1 MLQVHVIEKNS
12 DCYKDK
18 KGKKPKKRK
27 SQRVNMMKY
36 NRLLAEAENL
46 GVSSINFDK
55 EYSYNKRIKI
65 LLKIIERE
73 K

>member
-1 MLQVHVIEKNS
+1 MIQVDIIEENS
-12 DCYKDK
+12 DYYKDK
-18 KGKKPKKRK
+18 KNKKPKKQK
-27 SQRVNMMKY
+27 SQRVNMIKY

-55 EYSYNKRIKI
+55 DYSYNKRIKI

>member
-1 MLQVHVIEKNS
+1 MLVIEKNS
-12 DCYKDK
+12 DCYKNK
-18 KGKKPKKRK
+18 KGKKPK

-46 GVSSINFDK
+46 GIVSIEFDK
-55 EYSYNKRIKI
+55 NFSYDKRIKI
-65 LLKIIERE
+65 LLKIIERQ